1 MHPPLPGT
9 PETPNSDLSP
19 RPGNPGTDAP
29 LPPEVLGRSDLPPPA
44 PPAERPY
51 PVTRF
56 LERAAKLPAPP
67 AGYTPTPAALK
78 LADALFTSSAPS
90 FVALAEHVGLSRTAL
105 YDLLKDDAAVAWIV
119 SHGTGAAAAGLGWV
133 HSRLLELAL
142 TSRSPSAIE
151 LYLRRFDPAF
161 TARDAPANQ
170 TNIQNNLSFVTSMSD
185 DELRA
190 FLTQKRRSS
199 GVTP

>member
-1 MHPPLPGT
+1 MHPPLPGP
-9 PETPNSDLSP
+9 PETPHPDLSP
-19 RPGNPGTDAP
+19 RPGNPGTDTP
-29 LPPEVLGRSDLPPPA
+29 PPPEVLGRSDLPPPA

-51 PVTRF
+51 PLSRF

-105 YDLLKDDAAVAWIV
+105 YDLLRDDAAVAWIV

-151 LYLRRFDPAF
+151 LYLKRFDPEF
-161 TARDAPANQ
+161 TARNTPTNQ
-170 TNIQNNLSFVTSMSD
+170 TNVQNNLSFIQGMD
-185 DELRA
+185 DKELRA
-190 FLTQKRRSS
+190 FLNQRRRSL
-199 GVTP
+199 GVEP